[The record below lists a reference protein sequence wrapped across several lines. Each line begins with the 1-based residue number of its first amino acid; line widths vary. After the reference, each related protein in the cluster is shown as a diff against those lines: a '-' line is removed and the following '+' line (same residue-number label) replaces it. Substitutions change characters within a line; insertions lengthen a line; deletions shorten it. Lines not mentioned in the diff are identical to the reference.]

1 MMNPGFET
9 AYDSILQQVECINP
23 VRYAA
28 TRNYT
33 DGAVT
38 RLSPY
43 ISRGVLSLNQVASV
57 ILKRYDK
64 YQSEKLLQEL
74 AWREYWQR
82 VWENKGD
89 EIFTDL
95 KQPQPGVMHHGMVR
109 SVADAQTGIDEID
122 RHIRLL
128 YSNGYMHNHV
138 RMYIASIVRNIAG
151 AHWKAPS
158 SWLYYHLLDG
168 DIASNALSW
177 QWVAG
182 SFSTKKYYCNQDNI
196 NEYTKTNQQGTFLD
210 KPYSMLPG
218 MAVPDVLKPT
228 ESFEGITLL
237 PETTLEINEIPEKIF
252 LYNHYQLDPN
262 WRSAEKGLRIL
273 LLEPEHFK
281 KFPVSQTVLDFI
293 IALSAN
299 IKDICIFT
307 GTQEDLYNKFPQA
320 EFHFIR
326 HPAFT
331 HYRGTANE
339 RDYLFP
345 EVAGYYP
352 SFSAYWKKCSKYIP
366 LL

>member
-9 AYDSILQQVECINP
+9 AYDSILQQVERINP

-43 ISRGVLSLNQVASV
+43 ISRGVLSLNQVASI

-138 RMYIASIVRNIAG
+138 RMYIASIVCNIAG

-196 NEYTKTNQQGTFLD
+196 NKYTKTNQAGTFLD
-210 KPYSMLPG
+210 KPYELLPG
-218 MAVPDVLKPT
+218 MSLPGCLSEQTALSLKT
-228 ESFEGITLL
+228 ML
-237 PETTLEINEIPEKIF
+237 PENKPCISSKPEKIF
-252 LYNHYQLDPN
+252 IYNSYNLDPS
-262 WRSAEKGLRIL
+262 WHQGEKGKRVL
-273 LLEPEHFK
+273 LLEPEHFSR
-281 KFPVSQTVLDFI
+281 FPVSHAVLDFI
-293 IALSAN
+293 LALAGN
-299 IKDICIFT
+299 IPDIEIFT
-307 GTQEDLYNKFPQA
+307 GSFTEIKHMYPEA
-320 EFHFIR
+320 AIHFKK

-331 HYRGTANE
+331 HYRGTAE
-339 RDYLFP
+339 SPGYLFP
-345 EVAGYYP
+345 SVNGYYP
-352 SFSAYWKKCSKYIP
+352 SFMSYWKKCEKASCF
-366 LL
+366 

>member
-1 MMNPGFET
+1 M
-9 AYDSILQQVECINP
+9 I
-23 VRYAA
+23 RYCSKLSASTPLGIAA

-43 ISRGVLSLNQVASV
+43 ISRGVLSLNQVASI

-122 RHIRLL
+122 RHIQLL

-138 RMYIASIVRNIAG
+138 RMYIASIVCNIAG

-182 SFSTKKYYCNQDNI
+182 SFSTNI
-196 NEYTKTNQQGTFLD
+196 TATRITSTSIRKQTRRVRFLTS
-210 KPYSMLPG
+210 PMNCCRVCQPG
-218 MAVPDVLKPT
+218 CL
-228 ESFEGITLL
+228 S
-237 PETTLEINEIPEKIF
+237 NR
-252 LYNHYQLDPN
+252 QLC
-262 WRSAEKGLRIL
+262 
-273 LLEPEHFK
+273 H
-281 KFPVSQTVLDFI
+281 
-293 IALSAN
+293 
-299 IKDICIFT
+299 
-307 GTQEDLYNKFPQA
+307 
-320 EFHFIR
+320 
-326 HPAFT
+326 
-331 HYRGTANE
+331 
-339 RDYLFP
+339 
-345 EVAGYYP
+345 
-352 SFSAYWKKCSKYIP
+352 
-366 LL
+366 